1 MGGATGAGRGRASGE
16 GQGMWRNNKGVSI
29 EGWRRGAGQR
39 TRAARV
45 NTDFVPAAARC
56 YRDADLDRD
65 FEGDAVLGLAA

>member
-1 MGGATGAGRGRASGE
+1 
-16 GQGMWRNNKGVSI
+16 MWRNNKGVSI

-65 FEGDAVLGLAA
+65 LPITHAQASTCRTVLMNEGRRQDTTR